1 MSIAVILVSFP
12 QMVKTTERR
21 SGFTFY
27 KKKGL
32 EKALLIHL
40 SKETHRKVRR
50 RAYMNELSIQKTVRQ
65 IIEDAVKNEPLS

>member
-1 MSIAVILVSFP
+1 MFKR
-12 QMVKTTERR
+12 VKGKE
-21 SGFTFY
+21 GFSFY

-40 SKETHRKVRR
+40 TKETHKKLRH
-50 RAYMNELSIQKTVRQ
+50 RAFMNDLSIQKTVRT